1 VKEASSSKGVKPR
14 RRRRKGDEE
23 KEIVGSPGDGDTAN
37 ESSKVD
43 DDDDDA
49 GNNDEDDS
57 LSDDDDDEEGD
68 GNAEGWDLTM
78 LRSNMFA
85 FLDGDGNLVFEKIED
100 DDDDG
105 TDQVG
110 RQGELSSEN
119 ESDEEEEEE
128 KEEEE
133 EEKEEEKEDAVQDN
147 AKRANFE
154 ARGGDTTA
162 AAVAVAKPSKVVT
175 SSQVMTMNAETGS
188 PEAVF
193 RSSPLPRIKAGFV
206 VRGNVLYLFGGLLEV
221 GDREV
226 TLDDCWSLDLRKR
239 DQWNC
244 LWPGTMHK
252 QVWRGAIHDD
262 DDSYISGS
270 GGGIDDDEDDD
281 DEVEDDEMWGLTEEE
296 LAAVRRDRKYKAKQS
311 GLRQEIAELKQ
322 KLNLDEPERT
332 PQMGEAM
339 ADFYTRTSTFWTDQ
353 AAKAIA
359 TTAAAATTENKRHQN
374 EALSHKELKREG
386 FALAQQR
393 FEELKPLLQRLDE
406 LELQQRE
413 AEAVKKA
420 RKFDKKEKEK
430 AKKKKKKK

>member
-1 VKEASSSKGVKPR
+1 
-14 RRRRKGDEE
+14 
-23 KEIVGSPGDGDTAN
+23 
-37 ESSKVD
+37 
-43 DDDDDA
+43 
-49 GNNDEDDS
+49 
-57 LSDDDDDEEGD
+57 
-68 GNAEGWDLTM
+68 
-78 LRSNMFA
+78 
-85 FLDGDGNLVFEKIED
+85 
-100 DDDDG
+100 
-105 TDQVG
+105 
-110 RQGELSSEN
+110 
-119 ESDEEEEEE
+119 
-128 KEEEE
+128 
-133 EEKEEEKEDAVQDN
+133 
-147 AKRANFE
+147 
-154 ARGGDTTA
+154 
-162 AAVAVAKPSKVVT
+162 
-175 SSQVMTMNAETGS
+175 MTMNAETGS

-359 TTAAAATTENKRHQN
+359 TTAAAATTAAVSEIDPDVLRIRMQMAWEQWEDSDNCDVSGNGGVSSCGTKCKDCCGVGTKKCRFCSGATTISLAKGQVEVDCPVCQN
-374 EALSHKELKREG
+374 GIETCRSCAG
-386 FALAQQR
+386 TGWVAGWTTLAE
-393 FEELKPLLQRLDE
+393 F
-406 LELQQRE
+406 
-413 AEAVKKA
+413 VK
-420 RKFDKKEKEK
+420 
-430 AKKKKKKK
+430 